1 MYIMIDGGEIMYRE
15 KIKELEEWKK
25 LKDRMP
31 LIIRGARQVG
41 KTWIMKEFGKNN
53 YENVAYINFDGNDR
67 MARLFEGDFDINRII
82 QGLKVE
88 TGVDIDKKNTLLIF
102 DEIQEVPKA
111 LTSLKYFCENANEYS
126 IIAAGSL
133 LGVALHEGTSFPVG
147 KVDFI
152 DLYPLNFEEFLLAQ
166 GEEKLVE
173 ILNEQNWDLI
183 NIFKDKFVLYLREY
197 YFIGGMPSA
206 VNKFVE
212 SKDYKQVRKVQLKLL
227 QAYEEDFSKHAPNEI
242 VPRLKMLWN
251 SIPAQLAKENKKF
264 IYGLIKEGAR
274 AKEYELAL
282 SWLMDC
288 GLIYKIDRVNKP
300 NIPLIAYQDTS
311 AFKLYILD
319 VGLLGAMTRIDEK
332 IILEGS
338 KIFTEFKGS
347 FTEQFVLTELK
358 SNKDIPIFYW
368 SAERATAEI
377 DFVVQS
383 KGYVIPIEVKSEE
396 NLQAKS
402 LKEFVSKYDTEIN
415 VRTSMTD
422 YKKEDWLINIPLYN
436 IGNIEE
442 IVKNVTSQPSK

>member
-1 MYIMIDGGEIMYRE
+1 MYRE
-15 KIKELEEWKK
+15 KIKELEEWKNS
-25 LKDRMP
+25 KDRMP

-53 YENVAYINFDGNDR
+53 YKKVAYVNFDGNNR
-67 MARLFEGDFDINRII
+67 MTRLFEGDFDIDRII
-82 QGLKVE
+82 QGLKIE
-88 TGVDIDKKNTLLIF
+88 TQIDINAQDTLLIF

-111 LTSLKYFCENANEYS
+111 LTSLKYFCENARQFH
-126 IIAAGSL
+126 ILAAGSL

-152 DLYPLNFEEFLLAQ
+152 DLYPLNFQEFLLAI
-166 GEEKLVE
+166 GEEKLVT
-173 ILNEQNWDLI
+173 ILNEKDWDLI
-183 NIFKDKFVLYLREY
+183 NIFRDKFISYLREY
-197 YFIGGMPSA
+197 YFIGGMPAA
-206 VNKFVE
+206 VNKYIE
-212 SKDYKQVRKVQLKLL
+212 TKDYKQVRSVQLKLL

-282 SWLMDC
+282 SWLIDC
-288 GLIYKIDRVNKP
+288 GLIYKVDRVTKP

-319 VGLLGAMTRIDEK
+319 VGILGAITRLDEK
-332 IILEGS
+332 ILLEGNE
-338 KIFTEFKGS
+338 IFTEFKGS

-377 DFVVQS
+377 DFLIQLGS
-383 KGYVIPIEVKSEE
+383 DVIPIEVKASE

-402 LKEFVSKYDTEIN
+402 LKTFIEKYKTTKN
-415 VRTSMTD
+415 VRTSMSN
-422 YKKEDWLINIPLYN
+422 YREEEKLINIPLYT
-436 IGNIEE
+436 IGNIEKL
-442 IVKNVTSQPSK
+442 I

>member
-1 MYIMIDGGEIMYRE
+1 MLQYTYNSNTKGGKNMYRE
-15 KIKELEEWKK
+15 KIKELEEWKNS
-25 LKDRMP
+25 KDRMP

-53 YENVAYINFDGNDR
+53 YKKVAYVNFDGNTR
-67 MARLFEGDFDINRII
+67 MTRLFEGDFDIDRII
-82 QGLKVE
+82 QGLKIE
-88 TGVDIDKKNTLLIF
+88 TQVDIDAKDTLLIF

-111 LTSLKYFCENANEYS
+111 LTSLKYFCENAKQFH
-126 IIAAGSL
+126 ILAAGSL

-152 DLYPLNFEEFLLAQ
+152 DLYPLNFQEFLLAI
-166 GEEKLVE
+166 GEEKLVS
-173 ILNEQNWDLI
+173 ILNEKDWDLI
-183 NIFKDKFVLYLREY
+183 NIFKDKLISYLREY
-197 YFIGGMPSA
+197 YFIGGMPA
-206 VNKFVE
+206 VINKYIE
-212 SKDYKQVRKVQLKLL
+212 TKDYKQVRNVQLKLL

-282 SWLMDC
+282 SWLIDC
-288 GLIYKIDRVNKP
+288 GLLYKIDRVNKP

-319 VGLLGAMTRIDEK
+319 VGILGAMTRIDEK
-332 IILEGS
+332 ILLEGNE
-338 KIFTEFKGS
+338 IFMEFKGS

-368 SAERATAEI
+368 SAEKATAEI
-377 DFVVQS
+377 DFLIQL
-383 KGYVIPIEVKSEE
+383 GTDVIPIEVKASE

-402 LKEFVSKYDTEIN
+402 LKTFIEKYQTAKN
-415 VRTSMTD
+415 VRTSMSN
-422 YKKEDWLINIPLYN
+422 YREEEKLINIPLYS
-436 IGNIEE
+436 IENIEK
-442 IVKNVTSQPSK
+442 IIK